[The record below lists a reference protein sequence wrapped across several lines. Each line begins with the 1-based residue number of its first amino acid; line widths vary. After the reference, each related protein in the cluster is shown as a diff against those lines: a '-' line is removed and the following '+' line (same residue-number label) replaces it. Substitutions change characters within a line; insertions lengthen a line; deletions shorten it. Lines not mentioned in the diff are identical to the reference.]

1 MKITADNNNLAIMKE
16 LGERVKRSRLDMQ
29 LSQKELAERAGISA
43 RRLSTIENSGD
54 VRLEILIRVIRAMGL
69 IENLN
74 VLLPEL
80 DFNPE
85 DYRTLGKSRQ
95 RVSKRKNQEE
105 HSSGWKWGDEE

>member
-16 LGERVKRSRLDMQ
+16 IGERVKRSRLDMQ
-29 LSQKELAERAGISA
+29 LTQKELAQRAGISA
-43 RRLSTIENSGD
+43 RTL
-54 VRLEILIRVIRAMGL
+54 GL
-69 IENLN
+69 VDNLN

-80 DFNPE
+80 ELNPE

-95 RVSKRKNQEE
+95 RVSKREKQED